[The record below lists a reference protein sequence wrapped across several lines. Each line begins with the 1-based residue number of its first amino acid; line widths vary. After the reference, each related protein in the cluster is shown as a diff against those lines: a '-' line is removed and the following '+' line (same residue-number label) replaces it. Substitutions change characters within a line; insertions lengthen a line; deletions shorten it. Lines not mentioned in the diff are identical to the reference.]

1 MMPKQSENK
10 DLDYITKLAAGMNG
24 HTRTVTEAEQ
34 ELAARQLEAVTSTAD
49 ENDDDVAAA
58 EDAEPTYTNAV
69 DDPMAVFGIGE
80 QLLGIDDDASI
91 SLLDL
96 MKRIAKVYKAEGDGG
111 SVRIMATGDGSVKNV
126 DYDVA
131 SHTLTFI
138 V

>member
-10 DLDYITKLAAGMNG
+10 DLDYIAKLAAGMNG

-34 ELAARQLEAVTSTAD
+34 ELAARQLEAVTSNTD

>member
-10 DLDYITKLAAGMNG
+10 DLAYITKLAAGMNG
-24 HTRTVTEAEQ
+24 HTRTVTEVEQ
-34 ELAARQLEAVTSTAD
+34 ELAARQLEAVTSNTN
-49 ENDDDVAAA
+49 ENDDDVAA

-96 MKRIAKVYKAEGDGG
+96 MKRIAKVYKAEGGDG

>member
-34 ELAARQLEAVTSTAD
+34 ELAARQLEAVTSNTD

-58 EDAEPTYTNAV
+58 DAEPTYTNAV

-96 MKRIAKVYKAEGDGG
+96 MKRIAKVYKSEGDDG

>member
-34 ELAARQLEAVTSTAD
+34 ELAARQLEAVTSDTD
-49 ENDDDVAAA
+49 KNDDDVAAA

-126 DYDVA
+126 DYDIA

>member
-34 ELAARQLEAVTSTAD
+34 ELAARQLEAVTSNTD

>member
-34 ELAARQLEAVTSTAD
+34 ELAARQLEAVTSNTDEHDDDAATAD
-49 ENDDDVAAA
+49 V
-58 EDAEPTYTNAV
+58 EPTYTNAV

>member
-34 ELAARQLEAVTSTAD
+34 ELAARQLEAVTSNTD
-49 ENDDDVAAA
+49 KNDDVTA
-58 EDAEPTYTNAV
+58 EDTEPTYTNAV

>member
-10 DLDYITKLAAGMNG
+10 DLDYIAKLAAGMNG